1 VVEGLA
7 LALADLFYRFC
18 AGAKFA
24 TADGE
29 FLICKITDDLHLTLA
44 YLREYA

>member
-1 VVEGLA
+1 VVEGVA

-24 TADGE
+24 SAKS
-29 FLICKITDDLHLTLA
+29 LMILLQQNLVRVS
-44 YLREYA
+44 YLQNH